1 MTDTSDI
8 RVEIVPPPGYAGDL
22 GPADLVDKFSD
33 RVAELGESLAGIASR
48 LRASL
53 ASQLDEPSDGA
64 WQLSE
69 ASLEFSLNL
78 ESEVGV
84 IISRAKAGS
93 TFHAKLT
100 WSRRDGATG

>member
-1 MTDTSDI
+1 MTDNGDI

-22 GPADLVDKFSD
+22 GPSDLVDKFGD
-33 RVAELGESLAGIASR
+33 RVGELGEALAGIASR
-48 LRASL
+48 LRESL
-53 ASQLDEPSDGA
+53 ASQLDEPSEGG

-69 ASLEFSLNL
+69 ASLQFSLNL

-93 TFHAKLT
+93 TFQASLT
-100 WSRRDGATG
+100 WSRRDNAVG